1 MSYKDSKIANA
12 EVTYFKDNINFTF
25 LFRITGITEI
35 YDVRF
40 RKFHYESSFS
50 LGPTVLFGVN
60 LPYIDR
66 II

>member
-40 RKFHYESSFS
+40 RKFHYESTLFPGPHSFVWS
-50 LGPTVLFGVN
+50 
-60 LPYIDR
+60 
-66 II
+66 